1 MSRLTTYALAGLALG
16 LALLA
21 WAPWVPALSALVL
34 EQAVV
39 ASVSGN
45 DGYATSTSFSTER
58 GRTVTCGHSRTGGC
72 PPQVMRSFQ
81 SSGTQVNVWH
91 DGQRVYQLSVGER
104 VVVPYE
110 QVQKGRSFI
119 AALSLVLFVVVG
131 VRGAMHAG
139 FINTYARAA

>member
-1 MSRLTTYALAGLALG
+1 MTRLTTYAVAGLALG

-21 WAPWVPALSALVL
+21 WAPWIPPLSALVV

-39 ASVSGN
+39 ANVSGN
-45 DGYATSTSFSTER
+45 DGHATSTLFATEN

-72 PPQVMRSFQ
+72 PPEVMRALR

-110 QVQKGRSFI
+110 QALKGRGFI
-119 AALSLVLFVVVG
+119 AALSFVLFVVAG
-131 VRGAMHAG
+131 IRGAMHAG
-139 FINTYARAA
+139 LINTYARAA